1 MINQNDSAIERIE
14 GKESLPTKTTK
25 NRGKSRTAAAKDA
38 VAIEPSQFDKTI
50 ENVRNDVS
58 NAEVFAQQLT
68 SAAADHIADVLNAV
82 PYELQLK
89 VNRRLQDS
97 DPADF
102 PSLADKL
109 RGSSA
114 AREFFAL
121 VAPESAVDGE

>member
-1 MINQNDSAIERIE
+1 MINQKDGAIERIE
-14 GKESLPTKTTK
+14 GKEGLPTKHTK
-25 NRGKSRTAAAKDA
+25 GRGKGRTAAAKNA

-50 ENVRNDVS
+50 EKVRNDVS

-109 RGSSA
+109 RESPA
-114 AREFFAL
+114 AREFFAM
-121 VAPESAVDGE
+121 VATESDADGE